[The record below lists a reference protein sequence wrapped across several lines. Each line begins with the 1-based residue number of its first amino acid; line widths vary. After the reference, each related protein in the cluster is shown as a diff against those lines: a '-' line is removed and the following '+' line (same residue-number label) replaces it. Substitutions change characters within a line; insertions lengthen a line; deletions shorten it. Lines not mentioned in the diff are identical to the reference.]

1 MWEAFNE
8 HFQLVHSLGDEKYMT
23 DTWPHLLSRHTLTH
37 EMDDHLMDIHEEVK
51 VAIDTYLGHDTEN
64 WKTLNLLQTVRMI
77 IAQTGTR
84 FTLGMPFCM

>member
-1 MWEAFNE
+1 
-8 HFQLVHSLGDEKYMT
+8 
-23 DTWPHLLSRHTLTH
+23 
-37 EMDDHLMDIHEEVK
+37 MDDHLMDIHEEVK